1 MSILSNP
8 INDSAVR
15 ENALAQ
21 LISDNVWS
29 HKKPHIG
36 YWTNNSLIWKSDII
50 SVEDNTLMFNK
61 KRTTVTGIFD
71 WDKYGIDSI
80 TGQVI
85 MFEDAQNALPKNLFA
100 DLIYFRDNYR
110 RFENMRITSTQVK
123 FVNWWIGTDGGLYN
137 VNFDC
142 ASIDFSDPPKVF
154 ENVTGKCGRIVFKC
168 MDFADVPGLCYA
180 VIKQTVNGKKIQR
193 LKDIRAYFNNP
204 RKYPSEDP
212 AIFFNVEEFIKHS
225 GLDKLEGL
233 HSIAIRDSGILFN
246 FNKLANRWICTHIER
261 L

>member
-36 YWTNNSLIWKSDII
+36 YWTNNSLIWKADII
-50 SVEDNTLMFNK
+50 SIEDNTLMFNK

-85 MFEDAQNALPKNLFA
+85 MFEDAQNALPKNLSA

-110 RFENMRITSTQVK
+110 RFENMYITSTQVR

-137 VNFDC
+137 VC
-142 ASIDFSDPPKVF
+142 RSHS
-154 ENVTGKCGRIVFKC
+154 RILWG
-168 MDFADVPGLCYA
+168 D
-180 VIKQTVNGKKIQR
+180 
-193 LKDIRAYFNNP
+193 
-204 RKYPSEDP
+204 
-212 AIFFNVEEFIKHS
+212 H
-225 GLDKLEGL
+225 
-233 HSIAIRDSGILFN
+233 
-246 FNKLANRWICTHIER
+246 
-261 L
+261 

>member
-36 YWTNNSLIWKSDII
+36 YWTNNSLIWKADII

-85 MFEDAQNALPKNLFA
+85 MFEDAQNALPKNLSS
-100 DLIYFRDNYR
+100 DLIYFRDN
-110 RFENMRITSTQVK
+110 
-123 FVNWWIGTDGGLYN
+123 
-137 VNFDC
+137 
-142 ASIDFSDPPKVF
+142 
-154 ENVTGKCGRIVFKC
+154 
-168 MDFADVPGLCYA
+168 
-180 VIKQTVNGKKIQR
+180 
-193 LKDIRAYFNNP
+193 
-204 RKYPSEDP
+204 
-212 AIFFNVEEFIKHS
+212 
-225 GLDKLEGL
+225 
-233 HSIAIRDSGILFN
+233 
-246 FNKLANRWICTHIER
+246 
-261 L
+261 